1 MVSPTWVPS
10 ASTSTADHRAEP
22 HWWPSGEPDEP
33 KAASPG
39 SANCH
44 SHGMAGNSRG
54 GSQRAQT
61 TDGKRL
67 WVESRSGAQAG
78 RGFHYQ
84 DVVGAWLCGR
94 VMSGDLAVERIVPEG
109 WEDLSCEGRSNWHV
123 QVKSRQARIGD
134 FPLGDVARYLL
145 KMAAQHDKRTRA
157 GLAGQMVLVLESPVA
172 GERFSAWGRTL
183 AELPRTHPL
192 RAAVLAAGRQRK
204 ISQRKVNELCALAS
218 VYVLP
223 WREAAEQT
231 GQAVADR
238 HGLLPLAAE
247 PVVLALRDAVAG
259 HADANAAPD
268 LSSRAGL
275 DRTDIE
281 RIAARAA
288 ALVDRASL
296 QEALSVGLCEPVDF
310 DDPLVVPGFFEGME
324 VQPGHIAAD
333 LPAPRPVE
341 SGQVV
346 DALERAEPV
355 LVTGPSGVGKSMVM
369 WAAAYSAR
377 HILWYRVRRLRE
389 ADVDALVRLARA
401 SGASTR
407 SPVGFAVDGVGVG
420 SADAWDLLHR
430 ELAPLPGVHLLGS
443 ARTEDLPPL
452 RTLPNCMV
460 VEVALNEAV
469 AQEIH
474 AKLFGTGATTVPHW
488 RAAFEQA
495 NGLTLEYTHLLTR
508 GRRLSAVVT
517 EQVQRRIAEDRET
530 ELQILARVALA
541 HQWGAALPLRAVQAQ
556 LGVSDG
562 TFRIALARLGDEHLV
577 HVQGE
582 ELTGLH
588 QLRSRALADA
598 VHASPPPGLG
608 ETLAA
613 VLEALDSTQLRPF
626 IAGAL
631 AERPDLDGR
640 ILAGL
645 VTEIERRPGP
655 AALTAVLEALRLVD
669 LQRRAEQLNE
679 VLRRHLVRPAHQQ
692 IALQLAR
699 LDSELPDVR
708 PEIASAIAEIR
719 PTIDDRSPLRD
730 DLLARVGAA
739 ALAQAL
745 NECADA
751 PAAQAFLTVLE
762 GSSLDLAAHLGSAL
776 SPSPL
781 ALLLC
786 QEPVDVVGDLIGAA
800 RGVSLGLAQ
809 QLVAL
814 AGGTESVL
822 ARLRAYSR
830 WLVELDVVERD
841 GSRIARAR
849 LLHVSDRAQPD
860 LEEAVGHFGRVLLR
874 CLPACDQVDVQA
886 LMPGDVPLQIGDY
899 LGGVSRL
906 QRRYDYLP
914 SVVTWNRLQ
923 AQVAMTTPDSPDAT
937 MRTHTAVALISDLYH
952 YLDDLTRTWCLH
964 QGQPEAAATLKTRR
978 GELYERGTALTLPV
992 NRAQLLADPVDEAVE
1007 ATPHDHLSSLA
1018 QGITANLTGRLVDT
1032 EPHWTSLAA
1041 YSGDTLRNL
1050 VQQVRQSERWEMVG
1064 LEAPPADL
1072 DRIDRKLSDLHA
1084 VLAELAWGGLQSTTI
1099 SAAARSGPHSNVLAR
1114 LAARA
1119 RSDAAQRAS
1128 LFRAALLAA
1137 AETADLSLHVLMRP
1151 LADAAAVN
1159 WPAVETAIGIHIG
1172 DLTEWGQ
1179 AYPAVLELLEQVP
1192 GPLGARPPVLVVPLI
1207 AGRPVRHLALK
1218 VQTGPW
1224 PGVELYDTWTSHFP
1238 QAHPTPLT
1246 DSATAAHQAL
1256 QALSGFTALRARQGT
1271 TPETLADIKE
1281 ETERYRRALD
1291 TITHIQPT
1299 DIVISTIAEFLT
1311 ALHDRVTAEDP
1322 GHPEHDPAQPPLAA
1336 NVALRITGTTTAD
1349 SQNLDGLT
1357 TISLQRDLDPE
1368 TAIRLLT
1375 AAQ

>member
-1 MVSPTWVPS
+1 
-10 ASTSTADHRAEP
+10 
-22 HWWPSGEPDEP
+22 
-33 KAASPG
+33 
-39 SANCH
+39 
-44 SHGMAGNSRG
+44 MAGKGRG
-54 GSQRAQT
+54 GSGRTQATERR
-61 TDGKRL
+61 RL
-67 WVESRSGAQAG
+67 WAESRSGARAG

-109 WEDLSCEGRSNWHV
+109 WEDLSCEGSDNWHV
-123 QVKSRQARIGD
+123 QVKSRQARVGG
-134 FPLGDVARYLL
+134 FLPGDVARYLL
-145 KMAAQHDKRTRA
+145 KMAAQHDKRMKA
-157 GLAGQMVLVLESPVA
+157 GLAGRMVLVLESPVA
-172 GERFSAWGRTL
+172 GERLSVWGQAL

-192 RAAVLAAGRQRK
+192 RVAVHTTGRERKFSQRK
-204 ISQRKVNELCALAS
+204 ISELCALVS

-231 GQAVADR
+231 GQTVADK
-238 HGLLPLAAE
+238 HGLLPLAAG
-247 PVVLALRDAVAG
+247 PVVLALRDAIAG
-259 HADANAAPD
+259 RADTNATPD
-268 LSSRAGL
+268 LNSRAGL

-281 RIAARAA
+281 RVTTRAA

-310 DDPLVVPGFFEGME
+310 DEPLVVPGFFEGTE
-324 VQPGHIAAD
+324 VQPGHIAAG

-401 SGASTR
+401 SGASAR

-420 SADAWDLLHR
+420 SADAWDLLQR

-452 RTLPNCMV
+452 RTLPNCTV

-474 AKLFGTGATTVPHW
+474 TKLLGTSATTVPHW

-517 EQVQRRIAEDRET
+517 EQVQRRITEDRET

-541 HQWGAALPLRAVQAQ
+541 HQWGAALPLRTVQAQ
-556 LGVSDG
+556 LGVGDG
-562 TFRIALARLGDEHLV
+562 AFRIALARLGDEHLI
-577 HVQGE
+577 HVQGQ

-598 VHASPPPGLG
+598 VHASPPPSLD

-613 VLEALDSTQLRPF
+613 VLETLDSTHLRPF
-626 IAGAL
+626 TSGAL
-631 AERPDLDGR
+631 AERPDLDEKV
-640 ILAGL
+640 LAGL
-645 VTEIERRPGP
+645 VTEIGRRPGL
-655 AALTAVLEALRLVD
+655 ATLTAVLQALRLVD
-669 LQRRAEQLNE
+669 MQRRAEQLNA
-679 VLRRHLVRPAHQQ
+679 VLRRHHVRPAHQQ
-692 IALQLAR
+692 TALLLAR

-719 PTIDDRSPLRD
+719 PTVDNRSPLRD
-730 DLLARVGAA
+730 NLLARIGATA
-739 ALAQAL
+739 AVRDL
-745 NECADA
+745 NTCADA
-751 PAAQAFLTVLE
+751 SAAQAFLTVLE
-762 GSSLDLAAHLGSAL
+762 GSSLDLAAHIGSAL

-781 ALLLC
+781 ALLLS
-786 QEPVDVVGDLIGAA
+786 QQPVDVVGDVIGAA

-809 QLVAL
+809 QLVTL
-814 AGGTESVL
+814 AGGTESIL
-822 ARLRAYSR
+822 TRLRAYSR
-830 WLVELDVVERD
+830 WLVELDVVEQD
-841 GSRIARAR
+841 GSQIARTR

-860 LEEAVGHFGRVLLR
+860 LEEAVRHFGRVLLR
-874 CLPACDQVDVQA
+874 CLPACDRVDVQA

-923 AQVAMTTPDSPDAT
+923 AQVAMTTPDSMDAT

-952 YLDDLTRTWCLH
+952 YLDDLTRTWCLR
-964 QGQPEAAATLKTRR
+964 QGQPEAPATLETRR
-978 GELYERGTALTLPV
+978 NELYERSTALTLPV
-992 NRAQLLADPVDEAVE
+992 NRAQLLADPVDDAVS
-1007 ATPHDHLSSLA
+1007 ATPHDHLSFLA
-1018 QGITANLTGRLVDT
+1018 QGITANLTGQLVT
-1032 EPHWTSLAA
+1032 PEPHWTPLAA
-1041 YSGDTLRNL
+1041 YTGDTLRKL
-1050 VQQVRQSERWEMVG
+1050 VQQVRQSERWELVG

-1072 DRIDRKLSDLHA
+1072 NHIDQKLSDLHA
-1084 VLAELAWGGLQSTTI
+1084 VLAELARGGLQPATI
-1099 SAAARSGPHSNVLAR
+1099 SAAAGSRPPDDVLTR
-1114 LAARA
+1114 LATRA
-1119 RSDAAQRAS
+1119 RSDAERRAS
-1128 LFRAALLAA
+1128 HVRAGLLAA
-1137 AETADLSLHVLMRP
+1137 AETAGVSLRVLMRP

-1159 WPAVETAIGIHIG
+1159 WAAVETAIGIQIS
-1172 DLTEWGQ
+1172 DLTEWEQ
-1179 AYPAVLELLEQVP
+1179 ALPTVIGLLEQVP
-1192 GPLGARPPVLVVPLI
+1192 EPLGAHPPVLIIPLI
-1207 AGRPVRHLALK
+1207 AGHPVRHLAVK
-1218 VQTGPW
+1218 AQTDPW
-1224 PGVELYDTWTSHFP
+1224 PGVELYDTWADRFP
-1238 QAHPTPLT
+1238 PAHATPLT
-1246 DSATAAHQAL
+1246 DSVIAAHQAL

-1271 TPETLADIKE
+1271 TPETLADITE
-1281 ETERYRRALD
+1281 ETDRYRRALD
-1291 TITHIQPT
+1291 TITEIQPT
-1299 DIVISTIAEFLT
+1299 DIVISTITEFLT
-1311 ALHDRVTAEDP
+1311 ALHNRVAAEDP
-1322 GHPEHDPAQPPLAA
+1322 DHPEHNPEQPPFAASLA
-1336 NVALRITGTTTAD
+1336 LHITGTTTPDA
-1349 SQNLDGLT
+1349 QNLDGLT

-1368 TAIRLLT
+1368 SAIRLLT
-1375 AAQ
+1375 ESQ

>member
-1 MVSPTWVPS
+1 MV
-10 ASTSTADHRAEP
+10 
-22 HWWPSGEPDEP
+22 
-33 KAASPG
+33 
-39 SANCH
+39 
-44 SHGMAGNSRG
+44 GNKVG
-54 GSQRAQT
+54 ASQRTQAI
-61 TDGKRL
+61 DGRRL
-67 WVESRSGAQAG
+67 WVKSRSGAQAG

-84 DVVGAWLCGR
+84 DVVGAWLCGQ
-94 VMSGDLAVERIVPEG
+94 VLSGDLVVERIVPEG
-109 WEDLSCEGRSNWHV
+109 WEDLSCEGQSNWHV
-123 QVKSRQARIGD
+123 QVKSRQARVGD

-145 KMAAQHDKRTRA
+145 KMAAQHDKRAKA
-157 GLAGQMVLVLESPVA
+157 GLAGQLVLVLESPVA
-172 GERFSAWGRTL
+172 GERFSVWGRTL

-192 RAAVLAAGRQRK
+192 REAVHSAARQRK
-204 ISQRKVNELCALAS
+204 ISQRKINELCALAS

-231 GQAVADR
+231 GQAVADK

-247 PVVLALRDAVAG
+247 PVVLALRDAIAG
-259 HADANAAPD
+259 HADANATPD
-268 LSSRAGL
+268 LNNRVGL

-281 RIAARAA
+281 RIATHAA

-310 DDPLVVPGFFEGME
+310 DDPLVMPGFFEGTE
-324 VQPGHIAAD
+324 VQPGHIAAG

-346 DALERAEPV
+346 EALERAEPV

-420 SADAWDLLHR
+420 SAEAWDLLQR

-443 ARTEDLPPL
+443 VRTEDLPPV

-474 AKLFGTGATTVPHW
+474 AKLLSTGATTVPHW

-556 LGVSDG
+556 LGVGDG
-562 TFRIALARLGDEHLV
+562 AFRIALARLGDEHLV
-577 HVQGE
+577 HVQGQ

-626 IAGAL
+626 TAGAL

-640 ILAGL
+640 FLAGL
-645 VTEIERRPGP
+645 VNEIERRPGP
-655 AALTAVLEALRLVD
+655 AALTPVLEALRLVD
-669 LQRRAEQLNE
+669 LQRRAEQLNA
-679 VLRRHLVRPAHQQ
+679 VLRRHHVRPAHQQ

-699 LDSELPDVR
+699 LDSELAGVR
-708 PEIASAIAEIR
+708 PEIASAITEIR
-719 PTIDDRSPLRD
+719 PTVDDRSPLRD
-730 DLLARVGAA
+730 DLLAKVGAA
-739 ALAQAL
+739 ALAQGL

-762 GSSLDLAAHLGSAL
+762 GSSLDLAAHIGSAL
-776 SPSPL
+776 PPSPL

-786 QEPVDVVGDLIGAA
+786 QEPVDVFGDLIGAA
-800 RGVSLGLAQ
+800 RGVSLRLAQ

-814 AGGTESVL
+814 AGGTEAVL

-830 WLVELDVVERD
+830 WLVELDVVEQD
-841 GSRIARAR
+841 GSQVARAR
-849 LLHVSDRAQPD
+849 LLHVSDRAEPD
-860 LEEAVGHFGRVLLR
+860 LEEAVRHFGRVLLR
-874 CLPACDQVDVQA
+874 CLPTCDRVDVQA

-914 SVVTWNRLQ
+914 SVVTWNRLRAQ
-923 AQVAMTTPDSPDAT
+923 AAMTTPDSTDAT
-937 MRTHTAVALISDLYH
+937 VRTRTAFTLVSDLYH
-952 YLDDLTRTWCLH
+952 YLDDLARTWCLH
-964 QGQPEAAATLKTRR
+964 QGNPQAAATLEARR
-978 GELYERGTALTLPV
+978 GQLYERSTALTLPV

-1007 ATPHDHLSSLA
+1007 ATPHDHLSTLA
-1018 QGITANLTGRLVDT
+1018 QGITANLTGRLVEA
-1032 EPHWTSLAA
+1032 EPHWASLAA
-1041 YSGDTLRNL
+1041 YTGDTLRNL
-1050 VQQVRQSERWEMVG
+1050 VQQVRKSERWELVG

-1072 DRIDRKLSDLHA
+1072 DRIDKILSDLHA
-1084 VLAELAWGGLQSTTI
+1084 VLAELAWGGLQSATI
-1099 SAAARSGPHSNVLAR
+1099 SNAARSGPHGDILAR
-1114 LAARA
+1114 LATRA

-1128 LFRAALLAA
+1128 QFRAALLAA
-1137 AETADLSLHVLMRP
+1137 AETAGLSLHVVMRP

-1159 WPAVETAIGIHIG
+1159 WPAVETAIGIQIG
-1172 DLTEWGQ
+1172 DLAEWGQ
-1179 AYPAVLELLEQVP
+1179 ALPTVVELLDRVP

-1207 AGRPVRHLALK
+1207 AGHPVRHLSRK
-1218 VQTGPW
+1218 VQTNPW
-1224 PGVELYDTWTSHFP
+1224 PGVELYDTWTGHFSP
-1238 QAHPTPLT
+1238 AHTTPLT
-1246 DSATAAHQAL
+1246 DSAIAAHQAL

-1271 TPETLADIKE
+1271 TPETLADIRE

-1291 TITHIQPT
+1291 TITNMQTT
-1299 DIVISTIAEFLT
+1299 DIVISTITEFLT
-1311 ALHDRVTAEDP
+1311 ALHDRVAAEDP
-1322 GHPEHDPAQPPLAA
+1322 GHPEHDPERPLLAA
-1336 NVALRITGTTTAD
+1336 NLALQITGTTTPD
-1349 SQNLDGLT
+1349 SQQLDGLI

-1368 TAIRLLT
+1368 AAIRLLSES
-1375 AAQ
+1375 Q

>member
-1 MVSPTWVPS
+1 
-10 ASTSTADHRAEP
+10 
-22 HWWPSGEPDEP
+22 
-33 KAASPG
+33 
-39 SANCH
+39 
-44 SHGMAGNSRG
+44 
-54 GSQRAQT
+54 
-61 TDGKRL
+61 
-67 WVESRSGAQAG
+67 
-78 RGFHYQ
+78 
-84 DVVGAWLCGR
+84 
-94 VMSGDLAVERIVPEG
+94 MSGDLAVERIVPEG

-145 KMAAQHDKRTRA
+145 TMGAQHDKRTKA
-157 GLAGQMVLVLESPVA
+157 GLAGPMVLVLESPVA
-172 GERFSAWGRTL
+172 GERFSVWGRTL

-192 RAAVLAAGRQRK
+192 RAAVLAAGQKRK
-204 ISQRKVNELCALAS
+204 ISQRKINELCSLAC

-231 GQAVADR
+231 GQAIADK
-238 HGLLPLAAE
+238 HGLLPLATE

-259 HADANAAPD
+259 HTDANATPD
-268 LSSRAGL
+268 LSSRVGL

-281 RIAARAA
+281 RIATRAV

-296 QEALSVGLCEPVDF
+296 QEALSMGLCEPVDF

-324 VQPGHIAAD
+324 VQPGHIAAG

-407 SPVGFAVDGVGVG
+407 SPVGFVVDGVGVG
-420 SADAWDLLHR
+420 SADAWDLLQR

-474 AKLFGTGATTVPHW
+474 AKLLGTGATAVPHW

-517 EQVQRRIAEDRET
+517 EQVQRRVTEDRET

-556 LGVSDG
+556 LGASDG
-562 TFRIALARLGDEHLV
+562 AFRVALARLGDEHLI
-577 HVQGE
+577 HVQGQ
-582 ELTGLH
+582 ELIGLH

-598 VHASPPPGLG
+598 VHASPPPSLG

-613 VLEALDSTQLRPF
+613 VLEALDSSQLRPF
-626 IAGAL
+626 AAGAL

-640 ILAGL
+640 VLAGL

-655 AALTAVLEALRLVD
+655 ATLTAVLQALRLVD
-669 LQRRAEQLNE
+669 LQRCAEQLNE
-679 VLRRHLVRPAHQQ
+679 VLRRHHVRPAHQQ

-699 LDSELPDVR
+699 LDSELPDVP

-745 NECADA
+745 KECADA

-762 GSSLDLAAHLGSAL
+762 GSSLDLAAHLGTAI
-776 SPSPL
+776 PSPL
-781 ALLLC
+781 AMLLR
-786 QEPVDVVGDLIGAA
+786 QEPVDVVGDIIGAA
-800 RGVSLGLAQ
+800 RGVSLELAQ

-814 AGGTESVL
+814 VGGTEAVL

-830 WLVELDVVERD
+830 WLVDLEVVEQD
-841 GSRIARAR
+841 GYQVARAR

-860 LEEAVGHFGRVLLR
+860 LEEAIGRFGRVLLR

-886 LMPGDVPLQIGDY
+886 LMPGNVPLQIGDY

-914 SVVTWNRLQ
+914 STVTWNRLQ
-923 AQVAMTTPDSPDAT
+923 AQAAMTTPDSPDAT
-937 MRTHTAVALISDLYH
+937 IRTHTAVALISDLHH

-964 QGQPEAAATLKTRR
+964 QGQPEAAAALETRR
-978 GELYERGTALTLPV
+978 GQLYERSTALTLPV
-992 NRAQLLADPVDEAVE
+992 NRAQLLDNPIDDAVS

-1018 QGITANLTGRLVDT
+1018 QGITANLTDRLV
-1032 EPHWTSLAA
+1032 ENQPHWTSLAA
-1041 YSGDTLRNL
+1041 YTGDTLRNL
-1050 VQQVRQSERWEMVG
+1050 VQQVRKSERWELVG

-1072 DRIDRKLSDLHA
+1072 DHIDRKLSDLHA
-1084 VLAELAWGGLQSTTI
+1084 VLAELAWGGLQPHTI
-1099 SAAARSGPHSNVLAR
+1099 STAARSGPHSNVLAR
-1114 LAARA
+1114 LATRA

-1137 AETADLSLHVLMRP
+1137 AETAGLSLHVLMRP

-1159 WPAVETAIGIHIG
+1159 WPAIETAIGIQIG

-1179 AYPAVLELLEQVP
+1179 ALPAMVELLEQVP

-1218 VQTGPW
+1218 VQTDPW
-1224 PGVELYDTWTSHFP
+1224 PGVELYDTWTEHFP
-1238 QAHPTPLT
+1238 QAHTTPLT
-1246 DSATAAHQAL
+1246 DSAIAAHQAL
-1256 QALSGFTALRARQGT
+1256 HALSGFTALRARQGT
-1271 TPETLADIKE
+1271 TSETLADIRE

-1291 TITHIQPT
+1291 AITNTQPT

-1311 ALHDRVTAEDP
+1311 TLHDRVTAEDP
-1322 GHPEHDPAQPPLAA
+1322 GHPEHDPEQPPLAG
-1336 NVALRITGTTTAD
+1336 NLALRITGTPTAD
-1349 SQNLDGLT
+1349 SQNRDGLT

-1375 AAQ
+1375 ATQ